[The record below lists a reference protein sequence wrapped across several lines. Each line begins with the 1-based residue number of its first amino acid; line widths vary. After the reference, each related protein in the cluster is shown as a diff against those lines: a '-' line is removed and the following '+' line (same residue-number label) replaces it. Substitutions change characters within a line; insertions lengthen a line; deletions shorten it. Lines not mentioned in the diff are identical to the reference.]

1 MKTDE
6 LLQQFELGELDP
18 QRFDHRAHV
27 TAAVA
32 LLRRSPYLEAVERY
46 VAGIQRLAVAAGVP
60 HKFNMTVTVA
70 FMSVIAERLDA
81 TPNVNDAE
89 FVELN
94 PDLLAPN
101 FLSQWYE
108 PARLAS
114 AAARRM
120 FLMPAPR

>member
-1 MKTDE
+1 MKTNE
-6 LLQQFELGELDP
+6 LLQQFELGELDR
-18 QRFDHRAHV
+18 QCFDHRAHV
-27 TAAVA
+27 TTAVA
-32 LLRRSPYLEAVERY
+32 LLRRAPYLEAVERY
-46 VAGIQRLAVAAGVP
+46 VAGIQRLAAAAGVP

-89 FVELN
+89 FLELN

-101 FLSQWYE
+101 FLSRWYE

-114 AAARRM
+114 AGARRM
-120 FLMPAPR
+120 FLMPEVR